1 MEKKK
6 KKTEL
11 DQQNK
16 RPTELKDT
24 LFPQTAECN

>member
-6 KKTEL
+6 KQTEL

-24 LFPQTAECN
+24 LFPQTAEYN